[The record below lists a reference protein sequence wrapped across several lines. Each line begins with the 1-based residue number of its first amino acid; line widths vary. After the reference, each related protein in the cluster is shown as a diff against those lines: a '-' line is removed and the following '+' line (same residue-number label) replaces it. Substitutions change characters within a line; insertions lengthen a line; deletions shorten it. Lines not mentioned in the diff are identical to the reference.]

1 MRRLKMIDLFS
12 FGCFFVERSKLG
24 IVLEFFFFFSYWT
37 ILIAR
42 SFFFI
47 WIEKKIACLV
57 RVFWRYEEK
66 WIWIRRR
73 FVILLKKG
81 LWRSLRTRDDLKNFC
96 IFQFDHVIIF
106 QRLCVLYLLSLSRVT
121 GFKLVLGGKDFK
133 NLRILLFFTLAERI
147 KKIYFQF
154 LLLSISSI

>member
-1 MRRLKMIDLFS
+1 MFWNS
-12 FGCFFVERSKLG
+12 
-24 IVLEFFFFFSYWT
+24 FFFFLLNYSYCTKFLLYLNRKENCVFSSCF
-37 ILIAR
+37 L
-42 SFFFI
+42 
-47 WIEKKIACLV
+47 K
-57 RVFWRYEEK
+57 
-66 WIWIRRR
+66 IRRKMNMNTKTFCYTFEER
-73 FVILLKKG
+73 IVEKF
-81 LWRSLRTRDDLKNFC
+81 KNEGWSEKFC

>member
-57 RVFWRYEEK
+57 RVFLK
-66 WIWIRRR
+66 IRRKMNMNTKTFCYTFEER
-73 FVILLKKG
+73 IVEKF
-81 LWRSLRTRDDLKNFC
+81 KNEGWSEKFC

-121 GFKLVLGGKDFK
+121 RFKLVLGGKDFK